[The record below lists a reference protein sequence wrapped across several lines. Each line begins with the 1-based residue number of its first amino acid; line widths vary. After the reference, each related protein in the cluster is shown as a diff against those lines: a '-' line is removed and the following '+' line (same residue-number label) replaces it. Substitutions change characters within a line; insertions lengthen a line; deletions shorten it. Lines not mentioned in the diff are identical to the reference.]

1 MGKRATLTP
10 KAGNNYN
17 KGIVMKDFN
26 DFGGVSWFK
35 GPDDGVSWIT
45 DGVSWDGVSW
55 ITEFDGA
62 SWS

>member
-1 MGKRATLTP
+1 
-10 KAGNNYN
+10 
-17 KGIVMKDFN
+17 MKDFN